1 MWYTSGKH
9 RALKSLWC
17 TRAAK
22 RNHYWKREERGDLN
36 NWTCF
41 LESAIEKLNS
51 EIFKNLLFALIWISG
66 GWVEIWTI
74 RHGSWWS
81 FEEERVEGE
90 QKNKILNDEITMQS
104 IAGISKWHKESLKA
118 EKMWKQLCE
127 VTLSYQMD
135 QRSWNEIHANTIQF
149 EGVDS
154 LLWIIKLQLQL
165 KCWWMCQIRKKGI
178 SLLFL
183 GNRNWG
189 GG

>member
-9 RALKSLWC
+9 RALKSVWC
-17 TRAAK
+17 PRAAK

-41 LESAIEKLNS
+41 LESAIEKLNP
-51 EIFKNLLFALIWISG
+51 EVFKIYFLTKFWITG

-90 QKNKILNDEITMQS
+90 QKNKLLNNEIT
-104 IAGISKWHKESLKA
+104 ICN
-118 EKMWKQLCE
+118 QL
-127 VTLSYQMD
+127 QGF
-135 QRSWNEIHANTIQF
+135 RSDIKKVLRPRRCGSSFVRWNYLIRWIKYLWNEIPANTIQF

-154 LLWIIKLQLQL
+154 LLWIKNCNCS
-165 KCWWMCQIRKKGI
+165 K
-178 SLLFL
+178 
-183 GNRNWG
+183 NAD
-189 GG
+189 